1 MKIDNIKNFHNGWFV
16 GHFVPSV
23 YDTEAFEIAYKRHK
37 SNEIYE
43 RHFHKES
50 IEINLLVSGTMTM
63 QDKTLNSGDIFIVY
77 PYEISDPK
85 FITDCEV
92 VVIRHPSKPKDK
104 YII

>member
-16 GHFVPSV
+16 GDFSPSV
-23 YDTEAFEIAYKRHK
+23 YNTKAFEVAYKMHK
-37 SNEIYE
+37 AGEFYDK
-43 RHFHKES
+43 HFHKES
-50 IEINLLVSGTMTM
+50 IEINLLISGTMIM

-92 VVIRHPSKPKDK
+92 IVIRNLSKPKDK
-104 YII
+104 YLL

>member
-1 MKIDNIKNFHNGWFV
+1 MQIDNIKNYHNGWFV
-16 GHFVPSV
+16 GNFTPSV
-23 YDTEAFEIAYKRHK
+23 YNTETFEIAYKKHEC
-37 SNEIYE
+37 NEIYA

-50 IEINLLVSGTMTM
+50 IEINLLVSGTMKM
-63 QDKTLNSGDIFIVY
+63 QDKILNSGDIFIVH
-77 PYEISDPK
+77 PYEISDPQ